1 MAKESLDKYRKMRD
15 FGDTPEPS
23 GDEYV
28 PPADAPRFVVQE
40 HHATA
45 LHWDL
50 RLEHEGVLA
59 SWAVPKGIP
68 PDPRDNNLAV
78 QTEDHPLMY
87 LDFHGEIPE
96 GNYGAGSMTI
106 WDTGTYE
113 LYKWEPNEVMVTL
126 HGRKA
131 KGRYVLFRTNGNQWM
146 IHRMDPPEDPTR
158 EQVPTD
164 LKPMLATPGKLPN
177 NDADYGFEIRWAGE
191 RAVTVID
198 GGRARPTGV
207 GDVDVQTLYPELKE
221 LGKAVGALQMV
232 LDGELVT
239 LSPEGRPDPER
250 LQRRRKASSDSAVR
264 RLAEAVPA
272 TYMIYDLL
280 WLDGHTSTSLGY
292 ADRRRLLDELEL
304 AGPLWQT
311 PKYHP
316 GDGGVFLDV
325 ARQQGLSGVVAKRLD
340 APYRSGSTSK
350 DWIEIVAE

>member
-1 MAKESLDKYRKMRD
+1 MAESLDKYRAMRD
-15 FGDTPEPS
+15 FGETPEPS

-50 RLEHEGVLA
+50 RLERDGVLA

-87 LDFHGEIPE
+87 LDFHGDIPE
-96 GNYGAGSMTI
+96 GNYGAGKMTV

-113 LYKWEPNEVMVTL
+113 LAKWEPNEVMVTL
-126 HGRKA
+126 HGRRA
-131 KGRYVLFRTNGNQWM
+131 EGRYVLFRTNGNQWM
-146 IHRMDPPEDPTR
+146 LHRMDPPEDPTR
-158 EQVPTD
+158 EPMPTG
-164 LKPMLATPGKLPN
+164 LRPMVATPGKLPKDD
-177 NDADYGFEIRWAGE
+177 DAFGFEIRWCGD
-191 RAVTVID
+191 RAVVAVE
-198 GGRARPTGV
+198 GGRATATNPD
-207 GDVDVQTLYPELKE
+207 GDEIADRYPELRQF
-221 LGKAVGALQMV
+221 GRGVGALPVV

-239 LSPEGRPDPER
+239 FGAEGRPDPAR
-250 LQRRRKASSDSAVR
+250 LERRRKASSDSAVR

-272 TYMIYDLL
+272 TFVIYDLL
-280 WLDGHTSTSLGY
+280 WLDGHTATSLGY
-292 ADRRRLLDELEL
+292 ADRRRLLEELDL

-311 PKYHP
+311 PAFHP
-316 GDGGVFLDV
+316 GDGKAFFDV

-340 APYRSGSTSK
+340 SPYEPGATTK
-350 DWIEIVAE
+350 HWIEVAAG